1 MRTRREFLNLAAAA
15 CALPA
20 ATRVA
25 AAEAY
30 PSRSVRIL
38 VGFAAGGAADLNARL
53 IGKWLSPRL
62 GQLFI
67 VENRVGAGGNI
78 ATEEVVRAAPD
89 GYTLLNCASA
99 NTINATLY
107 SNLKFDFIRDI
118 APIAGSLRLPNVLL
132 LNPSVSARTVP
143 ELIGYAKAHP
153 GNLNFGSAGTGTAEH
168 LAGEM
173 FKMMTGVEMI
183 HVPYRGGAQA
193 LTALLAGQVQVYF
206 CVTSTALAGIKSGMR
221 PLAVTTSAR
230 WEGLPDVPA
239 VSESVPGYEVSTWF
253 GIGAPRQTPV
263 DIIAKLN
270 TEINGA
276 LADSGVKARL
286 REIGAVPMPMTGAQF
301 GAFTVAETEKWAK
314 VIRAAKI
321 TSG

>member
-1 MRTRREFLNLAAAA
+1 MRTRRDFLNLAAAV
-15 CALPA
+15 CTLPT
-20 ATRVA
+20 ATRA
-25 AAEAY
+25 AAAAAY
-30 PSRSVRIL
+30 PSRAVRIL

-53 IGKWLSPRL
+53 IGRWLSPRL
-62 GQLFI
+62 GQQFI

-107 SNLKFDFIRDI
+107 SNLKFSFIRDI
-118 APIAGSLRLPNVLL
+118 APVAGSQRLPNVLL
-132 LNPSVSARTVP
+132 LNPSVPAKTVR
-143 ELIGYAKAHP
+143 ELIAYAKAHP
-153 GNLNFGSAGTGTAEH
+153 GDVNFGSAGTGTAEH

-173 FKMMTGVEMI
+173 FKMMTGVEMT

-253 GIGAPRQTPV
+253 GIGAPRQTPAE
-263 DIIAKLN
+263 IIAKLN
-270 TEINGA
+270 TEINAA
-276 LADSGVKARL
+276 LADSEFKGRLKA
-286 REIGAVPMPMTGAQF
+286 IGAVPMPMTAEEF
-301 GAFTVAETEKWAK
+301 GAFIVKETEKWAK
-314 VIRAAKI
+314 VIRAANI
-321 TSG
+321 AAG

>member
-15 CALPA
+15 CALPT

-301 GAFTVAETEKWAK
+301 GAFIVAETEKWAK